1 MEYFFTNRRSKRK
14 HSSLH
19 QGGFTVVEIAVV
31 VTIFGMMVISLGTF
45 FSVLETSQRSARY
58 LDIATHAAKDEIEQ
72 LRNSNYTL
80 LLPGTTIDFSSSLP
94 SGLPAGS
101 TGSAVISDPSLTNL
115 KRVDVTV
122 AYTIGST
129 PKTVKLTSFIGASGL
144 AQ

>member
-1 MEYFFTNRRSKRK
+1 VEYFFKNRRSKQKCASIR
-14 HSSLH
+14 
-19 QGGFTVVEIAVV
+19 QEGFTVVEMAVV
-31 VTIFGMMVISLGTF
+31 VTIFGIMVISLGTF

-72 LRNSNYTL
+72 LRNSNYAL
-80 LLPGTTIDFSSSLP
+80 LMPGTTIDFTSSLP

-122 AYTIGST
+122 SYAIGST